1 MNAGSLTRLKR
12 RSRLDDFVA
21 TGPLPVTSVFDH
33 GFYVQ
38 GSYNF
43 KPANVEVYAST
54 SYVFGD
60 QSAGYGTSDE
70 WIVGV
75 NFFPFRTRNV
85 KLNTQLIEVDG
96 SPVNS
101 VFGHYV
107 GGQRGQ
113 TLAMDFSVLF

>member
-1 MNAGSLTRLKR
+1 
-12 RSRLDDFVA
+12 
-21 TGPLPVTSVFDH
+21 VFDH

-38 GSYNF
+38 GSYTF

-60 QSAGYGTSDE
+60 KDAGYSTSDE
-70 WIVGV
+70 RIVGV
-75 NFFPFRTRNV
+75 NVFPFDTRNV
-85 KLNTQLIEVDG
+85 RVNAQLIDIDA

-101 VFGHYV
+101 VFGYYV

-113 TLAMDFSVLF
+113 TFSMDFSVLF